1 VPAEEFGDDMDTI
14 DRLHPL
20 PASGLP
26 LQSPEAAECI
36 AFSGLSAPEEHGRWT
51 DGGRVRIAFRLPERP
66 EGGVVL
72 RLESLGYIARNF
84 VQEQR
89 AVLVVNGH
97 RLTEWF
103 ISDSIMR
110 TRSLVVPPEA
120 IDPSGRIVLEIQIST
135 SIQPKLIGLGDDTR
149 FLGLLLRRLSW
160 VARTPHRPPDLSG
173 ERGRP
178 VGRESR
184 KSFDAKIDS
193 GFWRR
198 FITGPAVLDVGFQG
212 GQESGSVVPIMPGAT
227 GVDLDY
233 PGYDGR
239 ILPFADGSQDAV
251 YSSHCLE
258 HIPDCIKAI
267 QEWYRVLKVG
277 GHIITMVPSAQL
289 YERKRRVPSY
299 WNYDHKRT
307 YTPATLLAEF
317 EAALAP
323 NSFRVRHLM
332 ENDAGYQYDL
342 PVNAHPEGCYEI
354 ELVVEK
360 IPPPGW
366 PMGD

>member
-1 VPAEEFGDDMDTI
+1 MTDI
-14 DRLHPL
+14 DHLQPL
-20 PASGLP
+20 PASGIP
-26 LQSPEAAECI
+26 LQSPEAAAFI
-36 AFSGLSAPEEHGRWT
+36 AFSGLSHPEEHGRWT

-72 RLESLGYIARNF
+72 ELESLGYIARGF

-89 AVLVVNGH
+89 AVLLVNGQ
-97 RLTEWF
+97 RLAQWL
-103 ISDSIMR
+103 IGDNVMR
-110 TRSLVVPPEA
+110 TRNLTVPPEA
-120 IDPSGRIVLEIQIST
+120 IDAAGRIVLDIQIST
-135 SIQPKLIGLGDDTR
+135 SIQPKLIGLANDTR

-160 VARTPHRPPDLSG
+160 VARMSHRPPDLSG

-178 VGRESR
+178 VGWESS

-193 GFWRR
+193 GFWQR
-198 FITGPAVLDVGFQG
+198 FIGGPAVLDIGFQG
-212 GQESGSVVPIMPGAT
+212 GAEPGSVVPIMPGAI

-239 ILPFADGSQDAV
+239 ILPFAAGSQDAV

-267 QEWYRVLKVG
+267 QEWHRVLKVG
-277 GHIITMVPSAQL
+277 GHIITVVPSAHL

-299 WNYDHKRT
+299 WNNDHKRT

-317 EAALAP
+317 ESALAP

-332 ENDAGYQYDL
+332 ENDAGYQYNL
-342 PVNAHPEGCYEI
+342 PANVHPEGCYEI

-360 IPPPGW
+360 IAQPGW
-366 PMGD
+366 PMGE